1 MAINFPATA
10 GQPTDGSYT
19 YTVAGIVYAW
29 DGTSWTAAG
38 AGASATDR
46 TLFSVTTNSAGTAAL
61 SYTSGT
67 GVFSYT
73 PPDVSVLSGPNIND
87 GAGSALDADLL
98 DGEHGSYYR
107 DAGNLNAGTI
117 PNARLSGLGTPY
129 DIDISG
135 NAATAS
141 SVSTGITGLSDVTI
155 TTPSNNEVLT
165 YTGSGWVNSAVSVTG
180 LQGRTTTSQTLAL
193 ANGAVGN
200 TSVNTGNTFALLKI
214 QTSHAAWVTV
224 YSSTTART
232 NDAARAR
239 TTDPTPGSGVLA
251 EVITTGSASQWI
263 TPADIGFSETQNSAA
278 YLKVVNDS
286 GSTVNLQ
293 VTLTYVQLEA

>member
-1 MAINFPATA
+1 MAINFPATG

-87 GAGSALDADLL
+87 GTGSGLDADLL

-263 TPADIGFSETQNSAA
+263 TPAVIGFSETQNSAA
-278 YLKVVNDS
+278 YLIVVNDS

>member
-61 SYTSGT
+61 SYTSAT

-87 GAGSALDADLL
+87 GSGSALDADLL

-135 NAATAS
+135 NAATATN
-141 SVSTGITGLSDVTI
+141 VSTGITGLSDVTI
-155 TTPSNNEVLT
+155 TSPTNNEVLT

-180 LQGRTTTSQTLAL
+180 LQGRATNSATVAL

-200 TSVNTGNTFALLKI
+200 SSINTGNTYALLKVE
-214 QTSHAAWVTV
+214 TSHAAWVTL

-232 NDAARAR
+232 NDSARAR

-251 EVITTGSASQWI
+251 EVITTGAQSQWI
-263 TPADIGFSETQNSAA
+263 TPAVVGFSETQNNTT
-278 YLKVVNDS
+278 YIKIVNDS

-293 VTLTYVQLEA
+293 VTLTYVKLEA

>member
-61 SYTSGT
+61 SYTSAT

-87 GAGSALDADLL
+87 GSGSALDADLL

-155 TTPSNNEVLT
+155 TSPTNNEVLT

-180 LQGRTTTSQTLAL
+180 LQGRATNSATVAL

-200 TSVNTGNTFALLKI
+200 SSINTGNTYALLKVE
-214 QTSHAAWVTV
+214 TSHAAWVTL

-232 NDAARAR
+232 NDSARAR

-251 EVITTGSASQWI
+251 EVITTGAQSQWI
-263 TPADIGFSETQNSAA
+263 TPAVVGFSETQNNTT
-278 YLKVVNDS
+278 YIKIVNDS

-293 VTLTYVQLEA
+293 VTLTYVKLEA

>member
-61 SYTSGT
+61 SYTSAT

-87 GAGSALDADLL
+87 GSGSALDADLL

-135 NAATAS
+135 NAATAT

-155 TTPSNNEVLT
+155 TSPTNNEVLT

-180 LQGRTTTSQTLAL
+180 LQGRTTNSATVAL

-200 TSVNTGNTFALLKI
+200 SSINTGNTYALLKVE
-214 QTSHAAWVTV
+214 TSHAAWVTL

-232 NDAARAR
+232 NDSARAR

-251 EVITTGSASQWI
+251 EVITTGAQSQWI
-263 TPADIGFSETQNSAA
+263 TPAVVGFSETQNNTT
-278 YLKVVNDS
+278 YIKIVNDS

-293 VTLTYVQLEA
+293 VTLTYVKLEA

>member
-87 GAGSALDADLL
+87 GTGSGLDADLL

-180 LQGRTTTSQTLAL
+180 LQGRVTTSQTLSL

-200 TSVNTGNTFALLKI
+200 TSVSTGNTFALLKI

-263 TPADIGFSETQNSAA
+263 TPAVIGFSETQNSSA
-278 YLKVVNDS
+278 YLKIVNDS

-293 VTLTYVQLEA
+293 VTLTYVKLEA

>member
-61 SYTSGT
+61 SYTSAT

-87 GAGSALDADLL
+87 GSGSALDADLL

-107 DAGNLNAGTI
+107 DASNLNAGTI

-155 TTPSNNEVLT
+155 TSPTNNEVLT

-180 LQGRTTTSQTLAL
+180 LQGRATNSATVAL

-200 TSVNTGNTFALLKI
+200 SSINTGNTYALLKI
-214 QTSHAAWVTV
+214 ETSHAAWVTL

-232 NDAARAR
+232 NDSARAR

-251 EVITTGSASQWI
+251 EVITTGAQSQWI
-263 TPADIGFSETQNSAA
+263 TPAVVGFSETQNNTT
-278 YLKVVNDS
+278 YIKIVNDS

-293 VTLTYVQLEA
+293 VTLTYVKLEA

>member
-61 SYTSGT
+61 SYSSGT

-87 GAGSALDADLL
+87 GSGSALDADLL

-155 TTPSNNEVLT
+155 TSPTNNEVLT

-180 LQGRTTTSQTLAL
+180 LQGRVTNSATVAL

-200 TSVNTGNTFALLKI
+200 SSINTGNTYALLKI
-214 QTSHAAWVTV
+214 ETSHAAWVTL

-232 NDAARAR
+232 NDSARAR

-251 EVITTGSASQWI
+251 EVITTGAQSQWI
-263 TPADIGFSETQNSAA
+263 TPAVVGFSETQNNTT
-278 YLKVVNDS
+278 YIKIVNDS

-293 VTLTYVQLEA
+293 VTLTYVKLEA

>member
-10 GQPTDGSYT
+10 GQPTNGSYT
-19 YTVAGIVYAW
+19 YTVAGITYAW
-29 DGTSWTAAG
+29 NGSSWQAAG

-46 TLFSVTTNSAGTAAL
+46 TLFSVTSNTAGTAAL
-61 SYTSGT
+61 SYNSST

-73 PPDVSVLSGPNIND
+73 PPDISVLSGPNIND
-87 GAGSALDADLL
+87 GSGSALDADLL
-98 DGEHGSYYR
+98 DGQHGSYYQ
-107 DAGNLNAGTI
+107 DADNLNAGTV

-135 NAATAS
+135 NAATATNVS
-141 SVSTGITGLSDVTI
+141 SGLGGLTGVTL
-155 TTPSNNEVLT
+155 TSPQNNEVLT

-180 LQGRTTTSQTLAL
+180 LQGRVTASTTVSL

-200 TSVNTGNTFALLKI
+200 SSITTANTYSLLKI
-214 QTSHAAWVTV
+214 ETSHAAWVTL

-232 NDAARAR
+232 NDASRVR

-251 EVITTGSASQWI
+251 EVITTGAVSQWI
-263 TPADIGFSETQNSAA
+263 TPAVVGFSETQNSAT
-278 YLKVVNDS
+278 YVKVVNDS

-293 VTLTYVQLEA
+293 VTLTYVKLEA

>member
-1 MAINFPATA
+1 MAINFPATG

-239 TTDPTPGSGVLA
+239 TTDTTPGSGVLA
-251 EVITTGSASQWI
+251 EVITTGSATQCI
-263 TPADIGFSETQNSAA
+263 TPAVIGFSETQNSAA

>member
-38 AGASATDR
+38 AGAIATDR

-87 GAGSALDADLL
+87 GTGSGLDADLL

-214 QTSHAAWVTV
+214 QTSIPSLNVSCVFKCV
-224 YSSTTART
+224 Y
-232 NDAARAR
+232 N
-239 TTDPTPGSGVLA
+239 SGNIFPEDKL
-251 EVITTGSASQWI
+251 T
-263 TPADIGFSETQNSAA
+263 ETS
-278 YLKVVNDS
+278 DS
-286 GSTVNLQ
+286 F
-293 VTLTYVQLEA
+293 LEI

>member
-61 SYTSGT
+61 SYTSAT

-87 GAGSALDADLL
+87 GSGSALDADLL

-107 DAGNLNAGTI
+107 DASNLNAGTI

-155 TTPSNNEVLT
+155 TSPTNNEVLT

-180 LQGRTTTSQTLAL
+180 LQGRVTNSATVAL

-200 TSVNTGNTFALLKI
+200 SSINTGNTYALLKI
-214 QTSHAAWVTV
+214 ETSHAAWVTL

-232 NDAARAR
+232 NDSARAR

-251 EVITTGSASQWI
+251 EVITTGAQSQWI
-263 TPADIGFSETQNSAA
+263 TPAVVGFSETQNNTT
-278 YLKVVNDS
+278 YIKIVNDS

-293 VTLTYVQLEA
+293 VTLTYVKLEA

>member
-19 YTVAGIVYAW
+19 YTVAGITY
-29 DGTSWTAAG
+29 SWNGSSWQAAG

-61 SYTSGT
+61 SYSSGT

-73 PPDVSVLSGPNIND
+73 PPDVSVLSGPNVND
-87 GAGSALDADLL
+87 GTGSGLDADLL

-155 TTPSNNEVLT
+155 TSPSNNEVLT

-180 LQGRTTTSQTLAL
+180 LQGRVTNSATVAL

-200 TSVNTGNTFALLKI
+200 SSINTGNTYALLKVE
-214 QTSHAAWVTV
+214 TSHAAWVTL

-232 NDAARAR
+232 NDSARAR

-251 EVITTGSASQWI
+251 EVITTGAQSQWI
-263 TPADIGFSETQNSAA
+263 TPAVVGFSETQNNTT
-278 YLKVVNDS
+278 YIKIVNDS

-293 VTLTYVQLEA
+293 GTLTYVKLEA

>member
-1 MAINFPATA
+1 MAINFPATG

-180 LQGRTTTSQTLAL
+180 LQGRTTNSATVSL

-200 TSVNTGNTFALLKI
+200 TSITTSNTYSLLKI
-214 QTSHAAWVTV
+214 QTSHAAWVTL

-232 NDAARAR
+232 NDAGRLE
-239 TTDPTPGSGVLA
+239 TTDPTPGSGVLS
-251 EVITTGSASQWI
+251 EVITAGNVAQLI
-263 TPADIGFSETQNSAA
+263 TPATVCFNEAA
-278 YLKVVNDS
+278 AATTYAKIVNKS
-286 GSTVNLQ
+286 RSTANVQ
-293 VTLTYVQLEA
+293 VTLTYLQLEV

>member
-61 SYTSGT
+61 SYTSAT

-87 GAGSALDADLL
+87 GSGSALDADLL

-155 TTPSNNEVLT
+155 TSPTNNEVLT

-180 LQGRTTTSQTLAL
+180 LQGRATNSATVAL

-200 TSVNTGNTFALLKI
+200 SSINTGNTYALLKI
-214 QTSHAAWVTV
+214 ETSHAAWVTL

-232 NDAARAR
+232 NDSARAR

-251 EVITTGSASQWI
+251 EVITTGAQSQWI
-263 TPADIGFSETQNSAA
+263 TPAVVGFSETQNNTT
-278 YLKVVNDS
+278 YIKIVNDS

-293 VTLTYVQLEA
+293 VTLTYVKLEA

>member
-61 SYTSGT
+61 SYSSGT

-87 GAGSALDADLL
+87 GSGSALDADLL

-155 TTPSNNEVLT
+155 TSPTNNEVLT

-180 LQGRTTTSQTLAL
+180 LQGRATNSATVAL

-200 TSVNTGNTFALLKI
+200 SSINTGNTYALLKVE
-214 QTSHAAWVTV
+214 TSHAAWVTL

-232 NDAARAR
+232 NDSARAR

-251 EVITTGSASQWI
+251 EVITTGAQSQWI
-263 TPADIGFSETQNSAA
+263 TPAVVGFSETQNNTT
-278 YLKVVNDS
+278 YIKIVNDS

-293 VTLTYVQLEA
+293 VTLTYVKLEA

>member
-61 SYTSGT
+61 SYTSAT

-87 GAGSALDADLL
+87 GTGSGLDADLL

-180 LQGRTTTSQTLAL
+180 LQGRVTTSQTLAL

-200 TSVNTGNTFALLKI
+200 TSVSTGNTFALLKI

-263 TPADIGFSETQNSAA
+263 TPAVIGFSETQNNAA
-278 YLKVVNDS
+278 YLKIVNDS

-293 VTLTYVQLEA
+293 VTLTYVKLEA

>member
-1 MAINFPATA
+1 MAINFPATG

-87 GAGSALDADLL
+87 GTGSGLDADLL

-180 LQGRTTTSQTLAL
+180 LQGRVTTSQTLSL

-200 TSVNTGNTFALLKI
+200 TSVSTGNTFALLKI

-263 TPADIGFSETQNSAA
+263 TPAVIGFSETQNGGA
-278 YLKVVNDS
+278 YLKIVNDS

-293 VTLTYVQLEA
+293 VTLTYVKLEA

>member
-61 SYTSGT
+61 SYSSGT

-87 GAGSALDADLL
+87 GTGSALDADLL
-98 DGEHGSYYR
+98 DGEHGSYYQNA
-107 DAGNLNAGTI
+107 DNLNAGTV

-135 NAATAS
+135 NAASAS
-141 SVSTGITGLSDVTI
+141 SISTGITGLSDVTI
-155 TTPSNNEVLT
+155 TSPSNNEVLT

-180 LQGRTTTSQTLAL
+180 LQGRVTNSATVAL

-200 TSVNTGNTFALLKI
+200 SSINTGNTYALLKVE
-214 QTSHAAWVTV
+214 TSHAAWVTL

-232 NDAARAR
+232 NDSARAR

-251 EVITTGSASQWI
+251 EVITTGAQSQWI
-263 TPADIGFSETQNSAA
+263 TPAVVGFSETQNNTT
-278 YLKVVNDS
+278 YIKIVNDS

-293 VTLTYVQLEA
+293 VTLTYVKLEA

>member
-61 SYTSGT
+61 SYTSAT

-87 GAGSALDADLL
+87 GSGSALDADLL

-107 DAGNLNAGTI
+107 DASNLNAGTI

-155 TTPSNNEVLT
+155 TSPTNNEVLT

-180 LQGRTTTSQTLAL
+180 LQGRVTNSATVAL

-200 TSVNTGNTFALLKI
+200 SSINTGNTYALLKVE
-214 QTSHAAWVTV
+214 TSHAAWVTL

-232 NDAARAR
+232 NDSARAR

-251 EVITTGSASQWI
+251 EVITTGAQSQWI
-263 TPADIGFSETQNSAA
+263 TPAVVGFSETQNNTT
-278 YLKVVNDS
+278 YIKIVNDS

-293 VTLTYVQLEA
+293 VTLTYVKLEA

>member
-1 MAINFPATA
+1 MAINFPATG

-87 GAGSALDADLL
+87 GTGSGLDADLL

-180 LQGRTTTSQTLAL
+180 LQGRVTTSQTLSL

-200 TSVNTGNTFALLKI
+200 TSVSTGNTFALLKI

-263 TPADIGFSETQNSAA
+263 TPAVIGFSETQNSSA
-278 YLKVVNDS
+278 YLKIVNDS

-293 VTLTYVQLEA
+293 VTLTYVKLEA

>member
-19 YTVAGIVYAW
+19 YTVAGITY
-29 DGTSWTAAG
+29 SWNGSSWQAAG

-61 SYTSGT
+61 SYSSGT

-87 GAGSALDADLL
+87 GTGSALDADLL
-98 DGEHGSYYR
+98 DGEHGSYYQNA
-107 DAGNLNAGTI
+107 DNLNAGTV

-135 NAATAS
+135 NAASAS
-141 SVSTGITGLSDVTI
+141 SISTGITGLSDVTI
-155 TTPSNNEVLT
+155 TSPSNNEVLT

-180 LQGRTTTSQTLAL
+180 LQGRVTNSATVAL

-200 TSVNTGNTFALLKI
+200 SSINTGNAYALLKVE
-214 QTSHAAWVTV
+214 TSHAAWVTL

-232 NDAARAR
+232 NDSARAR

-251 EVITTGSASQWI
+251 EVITTGAQSQWI
-263 TPADIGFSETQNSAA
+263 TPAVVGFSETQNNTT
-278 YLKVVNDS
+278 YIKIVNDS

-293 VTLTYVQLEA
+293 VTLTYVKLEA